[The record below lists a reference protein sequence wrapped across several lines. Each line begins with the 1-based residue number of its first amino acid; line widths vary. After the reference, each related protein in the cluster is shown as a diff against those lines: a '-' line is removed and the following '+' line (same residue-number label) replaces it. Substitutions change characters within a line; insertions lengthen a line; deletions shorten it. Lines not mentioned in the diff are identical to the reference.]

1 MIASAIISGVSAL
14 SSLLGGMASKSE
26 SDKLA
31 AKIKKQQLNMPPEA
45 ETMLGEAKTLS
56 AMGMPGYET
65 YKEQINELMPQTAQA
80 ARETAQSPSALIDL
94 YAKSM
99 AQTNKAYNELAV
111 QDAAAR
117 RQNIL
122 NYQNVLGQVAQMRT
136 GVAQANIQTNLSALG
151 QEAQGTKDLISGI
164 SNAPGAFIKGYVG
177 MEQSGA
183 GNEVDAMFQTN
194 TAGSQQS
201 AASAVNP
208 ALYASQVPPSTAMFA
223 APSQLTPTVST
234 QPNNLASQW
243 FSHNR
248 GLPAEAPAEDDIFDA
263 IFGKYT
269 KNKNYYSTNRIPATA
284 TFDYL

>member
-1 MIASAIISGVSAL
+1 MVSEIVSGVSAL
-14 SSLLGGMASKSE
+14 ASIIGGIAGKSE

-31 AKIKKQQLNMPPEA
+31 DEIRKQKLSMPPEA
-45 ETMLGEAKTLS
+45 ETMLSSARDLS

-177 MEQSGA
+177 MTQSGA
-183 GNEVDAMFQTN
+183 GSELEDMFS
-194 TAGSQQS
+194 G
-201 AASAVNP
+201 
-208 ALYASQVPPSTAMFA
+208 
-223 APSQLTPTVST
+223 TV
-234 QPNNLASQW
+234 
-243 FSHNR
+243 
-248 GLPAEAPAEDDIFDA
+248 
-263 IFGKYT
+263 GKYT
-269 KNKNYYSTNRIPATA
+269 TKKAYYPSSNIPATA
-284 TFDYL
+284 TYEY